1 MTLTGKILIIDDEA
15 NLRQTFTRIL
25 RQAGHQVTT
34 AGDGDEALKRLAS
47 APYDLAFLDIR
58 LPGGRDGLEIL
69 KEVHQ
74 RYPVMPV
81 ILFTGHASLQSAMD
95 AVRLG
100 ASDYLIKPVAP
111 EILLA
116 RTENALAQQSIQRR
130 KREIQEQLAV
140 LQAELKSL
148 EETPQGE
155 AAPAAPRPASSDR
168 YLKTGPVSIDL
179 QTRRATFEDQPLIL
193 PPATFDYLVVLV
205 RHTPDTVSYQL
216 LVTEAQGYY
225 ADARQAQELAKW
237 HIHEIRRVLEADPRR
252 PRLIINVRGTGY
264 RLVLD

>member
-1 MTLTGKILIIDDEA
+1 MTLSGKILIIDDEV

-25 RQAGHQVTT
+25 RQAGHQVTA
-34 AGDGDEALKRLAS
+34 AGDGDEAAKRLAA

-69 KEVHQ
+69 KDIHQ
-74 RYPVMPV
+74 RYPHMPV
-81 ILFTGHASLQSAMD
+81 ILLTGHASLQSAME

-100 ASDYLIKPVAP
+100 ASDYLIKPIAP

-116 RTENALAQQSIQRR
+116 RAQDALARQVVQRR
-130 KREIQEQLAV
+130 RREIQEQLAA

-148 EETPQGE
+148 DESAEGA
-155 AAPAAPRPASSDR
+155 AAPAAPPVSSDR
-168 YLKTGPVSIDL
+168 YFRSGPLSIDL
-179 QTRRATFEDQPLIL
+179 QSRRASFGEQTLVL
-193 PPATFDYLVVLV
+193 PPATFDYLVVLA
-205 RHTPDTVSYQL
+205 RHTPDTVSYQT

-237 HIHEIRRVLEADPRR
+237 HIHEIRRVMEPSPRH
-252 PRLIINVRGTGY
+252 PRYIINVRGAGY
-264 RLVLD
+264 RLITD